1 MPYIRLAGRNRLN
14 NGLHA
19 MLQYMPADAGE
30 LNYVLTRICDTFI
43 NTKGKNY
50 QNLNEVI
57 GAIECMK
64 QELYRRVIAPY
75 ENTKIDENG
84 DVYGIITS
92 KPKAPELPK

>member
-1 MPYIRLAGRNRLN
+1 MPYIRLAGRNRLD

-19 MLQYMPADAGE
+19 MLQYMPVDAGE

-50 QNLNEVI
+50 QNLNEVV
-57 GAIECMK
+57 GAIECVK

-75 ENTKIDENG
+75 ENIKIEENG
-84 DVYGIITS
+84 DVYGMVTS
-92 KPKAPELPK
+92 KPKPPEIPR